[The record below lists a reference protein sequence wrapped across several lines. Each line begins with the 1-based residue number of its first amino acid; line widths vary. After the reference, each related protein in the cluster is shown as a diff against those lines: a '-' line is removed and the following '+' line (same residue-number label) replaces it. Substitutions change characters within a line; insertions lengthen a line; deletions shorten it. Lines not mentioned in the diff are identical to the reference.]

1 MTYVVFAIVAV
12 LVLWQVLVAVRE
24 VMVYEQEKARWRA
37 DVQRDNTRLLRRIL
51 AHLDHEDPE
60 GKL

>member
-12 LVLWQVLVAVRE
+12 LVLWLVLVAVRE
-24 VMVYEQEKARWRA
+24 VMVCEREKARWRA

-51 AHLDHEDPE
+51 AHLDHEDPD